1 MAKRTKSRA
10 AASGLHKGV
19 ASSSDQSCLEK
30 DKATSV
36 KAEPISIEDK
46 IKEAQQLLAKL
57 QALQEAT
64 SIGAEPVVAPDPADA
79 EVPAD
84 AYAYGED
91 PAGDLENMIEAPRR
105 VDKKAE
111 VARVDQVLRR
121 LCQRK
126 KRGMMVP
133 EEIHKLWVKGGSQRR
148 ELAKIL
154 IEVGEDKDAFCQKVT
169 HRFIQSRS
177 NTFKVGEE
185 LECTRDKYEKKVY
198 WFYVDVAFE
207 GISTKENKEEIDRT
221 TDLGNASVA
230 AVPLGL
236 EAGVT
241 PGGPAGGMPPPEE
254 EMEEVSSE
262 SEEGDEDMDSI
273 PEVLS
278 EILKQQGKS
287 QSADLLKKQID
298 ELTDKHDKIADMKAS
313 YDCDEAVD
321 GSSLSK
327 LMNEVSKLTVLKK
340 KSNKSS
346 PKAKAKPSPKS
357 KSKPKYAFDYFDKIY
372 RFCKI
377 VWRCWAYRGGKRL
390 SSLALFWGRFQ
401 LLRPNHPVFEL
412 SESDR
417 AYTVPIYLFADEG
430 RGYKKTGIMILG
442 YEPVLGFGCEAED
455 EKTSRDELKM
465 NFVGNTYMTR
475 MLFSVLPKTSYEKKD
490 IRLHALV
497 ENLTMD
503 LARCFESGLSVKV
516 EGRDVLLRVVAIG
529 LKGDWPALIK
539 LGKLERHFTR
549 ESYPYGKGLCHLC
562 QANTEMCHSWH
573 ECDFTTAPWVATMS
587 TAPMPWRESNLN
599 LHLNQLTRKIISW
612 GSHADYPSWFK
623 GADTVVINKFL
634 QAKFTALLGSHDFGD
649 NVGYIQQ
656 VDQCLRDANDFMT
669 SLYRA
674 GLFITLKRLKHVV
687 RVGQSMVKGYSQCAN
702 LAFRSNLARFKFNPK
717 YHMLCHIIYS
727 LTQELAARRCPIN
740 PLAYSCQMPETH
752 SRCADN
758 QRELA
763 QLREAAVQ
771 AAADREEMERLRE
784 ENRASKQRAAALEAE
799 RARYEETLA
808 RQKDAMKEMQTKLQE
823 MMQHSK
829 DSGAEAV
836 VQKLMKK
843 AGISDEV
850 VISTEQVWVRLYR
863 DAVTRRERQEK
874 LRAEKQ
880 AQQQQ
885 DRETRE
891 DQVRR
896 RESEIFA
903 IPPIEAASPT
913 RKEVSP
919 SQPSPSQPSPQ
930 GSPMCAWLRADLDLS
945 PVRVMQAPQRRRIL
959 APPKGQLQTSHSAP
973 SFLPAAAAVSLSQ
986 CR

>member
-346 PKAKAKPSPKS
+346 PKVSSEMAAEIAAAVVAEIDG
-357 KSKPKYAFDYFDKIY
+357 AF
-372 RFCKI
+372 
-377 VWRCWAYRGGKRL
+377 GGKRL

-549 ESYPYGKGLCHLC
+549 ESDPIGLRGFRMLCYG
-562 QANTEMCHSWH
+562 
-573 ECDFTTAPWVATMS
+573 
-587 TAPMPWRESNLN
+587 RESNLN

-702 LAFRSNLARFKFNPK
+702 LAFRSNLAR
-717 YHMLCHIIYS
+717 
-727 LTQELAARRCPIN
+727 CPIN

-784 ENRASKQRAAALEAE
+784 ENRASKQRAAALE
-799 RARYEETLA
+799 
-808 RQKDAMKEMQTKLQE
+808 
-823 MMQHSK
+823 
-829 DSGAEAV
+829 
-836 VQKLMKK
+836 
-843 AGISDEV
+843 
-850 VISTEQVWVRLYR
+850 VWVRLYR
-863 DAVTRRERQEK
+863 DAVTRRERQAYLLRYDSTGGDTFDESLPAEAPRNK
-874 LRAEKQ
+874 L
-880 AQQQQ
+880 AQQN
-885 DRETRE
+885 
-891 DQVRR
+891 V
-896 RESEIFA
+896 
-903 IPPIEAASPT
+903 EAARRWVALQFRAAVGGVNYTSNYTPYT
-913 RKEVSP
+913 ITHQIHPVTHGGGYLKLTGGGLGGRQLRFQKGELQSRDAFVETGTSEGWGVSAMDVVPCITP
-919 SQPSPSQPSPQ
+919 SQPIYSVRLQRYITVAEMFRVQ
-930 GSPMCAWLRADLDLS
+930 GIWRDEFENLGGM
-945 PVRVMQAPQRRRIL
+945 
-959 APPKGQLQTSHSAP
+959 
-973 SFLPAAAAVSLSQ
+973 
-986 CR
+986 